1 MVVSFRQVPADRYG
15 GIVATAGALPG
26 RISAFVR
33 WVVRTPWPLFS
44 LSMLQADIIGA
55 LFVLGFLRYALP
67 PEDRIQLQDLPV
79 LNLAVFATALV
90 VLFLAGW
97 MVNLKLLMPVFRWQR
112 RDNLLAEADP
122 AATELARSRALRMPF
137 YRTLI
142 SMAAWCIG
150 GVVFII
156 ASWSVARFAAPVVA
170 VATGLGAAATAII
183 GYLQSE
189 RVLRPVAVA
198 ALRSGVPENVQ
209 APGVI
214 LRQILTWM
222 LSTAVPVLAIVLA
235 VMADK
240 ASLLHATPEKLF
252 TPILLL
258 ALAALGIGFVSTLLV
273 AMSIADPLRQLRWAL
288 SEVQRGNYNAHMQ
301 IYDAS
306 ELGLLQ
312 AGFNDMVRDLSERQR
327 LRDLFGRYVGEDVAR
342 RALERGTELGGQE
355 RHVAVLFVDLVGSTK
370 LAATR
375 PPAEVVHL
383 LNEFFRVV
391 VETVGRHGGFVN
403 KFQGDAALAIFG
415 APIEH
420 PDASG
425 GALAAARELHDELL
439 PVIGSAEFGIGV
451 SAGRAIAG
459 HIGAQARFEYTVIG
473 DPVNEA
479 ARLTELAKLESGHV
493 LASAIA
499 VSGALDAEALCWDVG
514 EVVELRGRT
523 APTQLARPVKLA
535 GVTDSQPV
543 RAPEEVH
550 SESIG
555 PGY

>member
-1 MVVSFRQVPADRYG
+1 VTTEAIP
-15 GIVATAGALPG
+15 IG

-33 WVVRTPWPLFS
+33 WVARTPWPVFTLG
-44 LSMLQADIIGA
+44 MLQADIIGA
-55 LFVLGFLRYALP
+55 LLVLGFLRFGLP
-67 PEDRIQLQDLPV
+67 PEDRIQLQDLPAF
-79 LNLAVFATALV
+79 NLAIFLGY
-90 VLFLAGW
+90 LFLSFTVGSYLTLR
-97 MVNLKLLMPVFRWQR
+97 MLIPVMRWQR
-112 RDNLLAEADP
+112 RDTLLGQIDP
-122 AATELARSRALRMPF
+122 AANEMARTRALKMPF
-137 YRTLI
+137 YRSVINVTNWLLG
-142 SMAAWCIG
+142 S
-150 GVVFII
+150 VVFIV
-156 ASWSVARFAAPVVA
+156 ASWPVASKSAPVVA
-170 VATGLGAAATAII
+170 VATGLGATATAII

-198 ALRSGVPENVQ
+198 ALRGGVPENFR

-214 LRQILTWM
+214 QRQVLTWV
-222 LSTAVPVLAIVLA
+222 LSTAVPILAIVLA
-235 VMADK
+235 VVASKVEILTAPADR
-240 ASLLHATPEKLF
+240 LT

-258 ALAALGIGFVSTLLV
+258 AIAALVIGLFGTVLV

-288 SEVQRGNYNAHMQ
+288 GEVQRGNYNAHMQ

-312 AGFNDMVRDLSERQR
+312 AGFNDMVRDLAERQR

-355 RHVAVLFVDLVGSTK
+355 RDVAVLFVDLVGSTQ
-370 LAATR
+370 LAATI
-375 PPAEVVHL
+375 PAADVVSL

-391 VETVGRHGGFVN
+391 VDTVNRHGGFVN
-403 KFQGDAALAIFG
+403 KFQGDAALCIFG

-425 GALAAARELHDELL
+425 AALAASRELHDELIRVL
-439 PVIGSAEFGIGV
+439 GETDFGIGV

-479 ARLTELAKLESGHV
+479 ARLTELAKLERGHV
-493 LASAIA
+493 LASAIS

-514 EVVELRGRT
+514 EIVELRGRT
-523 APTQLARPVKLA
+523 APTQLARPLNLVLPSEVDDECEVVVEESR
-535 GVTDSQPV
+535 GY
-543 RAPEEVH
+543 RA
-550 SESIG
+550 
-555 PGY
+555 

>member
-1 MVVSFRQVPADRYG
+1 MATPA
-15 GIVATAGALPG
+15 AALPG

-33 WVVRTPWPLFS
+33 WVVRTPWPVFS

-55 LFVLGFLRYALP
+55 LFVLGFLRYGLP
-67 PEDRIQLQDLPV
+67 PQDRIQLQDLPP
-79 LNLAVFATALV
+79 LNLAVFVASV
-90 VLFLAGW
+90 MIVFLAGFA
-97 MVNLKLLMPVFRWQR
+97 VNLKLLVPVFRWQR
-112 RDNLLAEADP
+112 RDNMLDEADP
-122 AATELARSRALRMPF
+122 AATEVARSRALRMPY

-142 SMAAWCIG
+142 SLASWGVG
-150 GVVFII
+150 GVVFIV
-156 ASWSVARFAAPVVA
+156 ASWSVAKYAAPVVA
-170 VATGLGAAATAII
+170 VATALGATATAII

-198 ALRSGVPENVQ
+198 ALRSGVPENVK

-214 LRQILTWM
+214 LRVMLTWVP
-222 LSTAVPVLAIVLA
+222 STGVPLVAIVLA
-235 VMADK
+235 VVADK
-240 ASLLHATPEKLF
+240 ISLLHAEPEKLF
-252 TPILLL
+252 NPILLL
-258 ALAALGIGFVSTLLV
+258 ALAAFVIGLVSIWLV

-355 RHVAVLFVDLVGSTK
+355 RDVAVLFVDLIGSTQ
-370 LAATR
+370 LASTR

-391 VETVGRHGGFVN
+391 VDSVGRHGGFVN

-439 PVIGSAEFGIGV
+439 PVLGSAEFGIGV

-479 ARLTELAKLESGHV
+479 ARLTELAKLEDGHV

-523 APTQLARPVKLA
+523 APTQLARPLNLA
-535 GVTDSQPV
+535 PSE
-543 RAPEEVH
+543 RATGAGAIEEVS
-550 SESIG
+550 SEIM
-555 PGY
+555 

>member
-1 MVVSFRQVPADRYG
+1 MASPA
-15 GIVATAGALPG
+15 ALPG
-26 RISAFVR
+26 RISGFVR

-79 LNLAVFATALV
+79 LNLAVFGAALV

-97 MVNLKLLMPVFRWQR
+97 FVNLKLLMPVFRWQR

-142 SMAAWCIG
+142 SMAAWLIG

-355 RHVAVLFVDLVGSTK
+355 RNVAVLFVDLVGSTK

-479 ARLTELAKLESGHV
+479 ARLTELAKLEPGHV

-523 APTQLARPVKLA
+523 APTQLARPVNLA
-535 GVTDSQPV
+535 GSPDSQPV
-543 RAPEEVH
+543 RTSDEVH
-550 SESIG
+550 SEAIG

>member
-1 MVVSFRQVPADRYG
+1 L
-15 GIVATAGALPG
+15 VATTGELPG
-26 RISAFVR
+26 RISGFVR

-55 LFVLGFLRYALP
+55 LFVLGFLRYGLP
-67 PEDRIQLQDLPV
+67 PQDRIQLQDLPT
-79 LNLAVFATALV
+79 LNLAIFAGTLV
-90 VLFLAGW
+90 ILFLVGVV
-97 MVNLKLLMPVFRWQR
+97 VNLRLLMPVFRWQR
-112 RDNLLAEADP
+112 RDNMLAEADP
-122 AATELARSRALRMPF
+122 AATELARSRALRMPY
-137 YRTLI
+137 YRTL
-142 SMAAWCIG
+142 STVVYWCIG
-150 GVVFII
+150 GVVFVV
-156 ASWSVARFAAPVVA
+156 ASWSVARFAAPVVT
-170 VATGLGAAATAII
+170 VATALGAAATAII

-198 ALRSGVPENVQ
+198 ALRSGVPENVK

-222 LSTAVPVLAIVLA
+222 LSTAVPLLAIVLA
-235 VMADK
+235 VVADK
-240 ASLLHATPEKLF
+240 ISLLRAAPESLF
-252 TPILLL
+252 NPILLL
-258 ALAALGIGFVSTLLV
+258 ALTALGVGFISTLLV

-355 RHVAVLFVDLVGSTK
+355 RDVAVLFVDLVGSTQ

-391 VETVGRHGGFVN
+391 VDTVARHGGFVN

-439 PVIGSAEFGIGV
+439 PVIGVAEFGVGV
-451 SAGRAIAG
+451 SSGRAIAG

-479 ARLTELAKLESGHV
+479 ARLTELAKLEAGHV

-514 EVVELRGRT
+514 EVVELRGRS
-523 APTQLARPVKLA
+523 APTQLARPLNLA
-535 GVTDSQPV
+535 APAETSTPRPV
-543 RAPEEVH
+543 VEEVS
-550 SESIG
+550 SEIM
-555 PGY
+555 

>member
-1 MVVSFRQVPADRYG
+1 L
-15 GIVATAGALPG
+15 VATADGLPG
-26 RISAFVR
+26 RISGFVR

-55 LFVLGFLRYALP
+55 LFVLGFLRYGLP
-67 PEDRIQLQDLPV
+67 PQDRIQLQDLPT
-79 LNLAVFATALV
+79 LNLAIFAGSLV
-90 VLFLAGW
+90 ILFLVGVV
-97 MVNLKLLMPVFRWQR
+97 VNLKLLMPVFRWQR
-112 RDNLLAEADP
+112 RDNMLAETDP
-122 AATELARSRALRMPF
+122 AATELARSRALRMPY
-137 YRTLI
+137 YRTL
-142 SMAAWCIG
+142 STVVYWCIG
-150 GVVFII
+150 GVVFVV
-156 ASWSVARFAAPVVA
+156 ASWSVARFAAPVVT
-170 VATGLGAAATAII
+170 VATALGAAATAII

-198 ALRSGVPENVQ
+198 ALRSGVPENVK

-222 LSTAVPVLAIVLA
+222 LSTAVPLLAIVLA
-235 VMADK
+235 VVADK
-240 ASLLHATPEKLF
+240 VSLLHTAPESLF
-252 TPILLL
+252 NPILLL
-258 ALAALGIGFVSTLLV
+258 ALTALGVGFISTLLV

-355 RHVAVLFVDLVGSTK
+355 RDVAVLFVDLVGSTQ

-391 VETVGRHGGFVN
+391 VDAVARHGGFVN

-439 PVIGSAEFGIGV
+439 PVIGVAEFGIGV
-451 SAGRAIAG
+451 SSGRAIAG

-479 ARLTELAKLESGHV
+479 ARLTELAKLEAGHV
-493 LASAIA
+493 LASAIS

-514 EVVELRGRT
+514 EVVELRGRS
-523 APTQLARPVKLA
+523 APTQLARPLNLA
-535 GVTDSQPV
+535 APAEVSTPRPVVDEVT
-543 RAPEEVH
+543 
-550 SESIG
+550 SEIM
-555 PGY
+555 

>member
-1 MVVSFRQVPADRYG
+1 L
-15 GIVATAGALPG
+15 VATADGLPG
-26 RISAFVR
+26 RISGFVR

-55 LFVLGFLRYALP
+55 LFVLGFLRYGLP
-67 PEDRIQLQDLPV
+67 PQDRIQLQDLPT
-79 LNLAVFATALV
+79 LNLAIFAGSLV
-90 VLFLAGW
+90 ILFLVGVV
-97 MVNLKLLMPVFRWQR
+97 VNLKLLMPVFRWQR
-112 RDNLLAEADP
+112 RDNMLAETDP
-122 AATELARSRALRMPF
+122 AATELARSRALRMPY
-137 YRTLI
+137 YRTL
-142 SMAAWCIG
+142 STVVYWCIG
-150 GVVFII
+150 GVVFVV
-156 ASWSVARFAAPVVA
+156 ASWSVARFAAPVVT
-170 VATGLGAAATAII
+170 VATALGAAATAII

-198 ALRSGVPENVQ
+198 ALRSGVPENVK

-222 LSTAVPVLAIVLA
+222 LSTAVPLLAIVLA
-235 VMADK
+235 VVADK
-240 ASLLHATPEKLF
+240 VSLLHTAPESLF
-252 TPILLL
+252 NPILLL
-258 ALAALGIGFVSTLLV
+258 ALTALGVGFISTLLV

-355 RHVAVLFVDLVGSTK
+355 RDVAVLFVDLVGSTQ

-391 VETVGRHGGFVN
+391 VDTVARHGGFVN

-439 PVIGSAEFGIGV
+439 PVIGVAEFGIGV
-451 SAGRAIAG
+451 SSGRAIAG

-479 ARLTELAKLESGHV
+479 ARLTELAKLEAGHV
-493 LASAIA
+493 LASAIS

-514 EVVELRGRT
+514 EVVELRGRS
-523 APTQLARPVKLA
+523 APTQLARPLNLA
-535 GVTDSQPV
+535 APAEVSTPRPVVDEVT
-543 RAPEEVH
+543 
-550 SESIG
+550 SEIM
-555 PGY
+555 

>member
-1 MVVSFRQVPADRYG
+1 M
-15 GIVATAGALPG
+15 ATADGLPG
-26 RISAFVR
+26 RISGFVR

-55 LFVLGFLRYALP
+55 LFVLGFLRYGLP
-67 PEDRIQLQDLPV
+67 PQDRIQLQDLPT
-79 LNLAVFATALV
+79 LNLAIFAGSLV
-90 VLFLAGW
+90 ILFLVGVV
-97 MVNLKLLMPVFRWQR
+97 VNLRLLMPVFRWQR
-112 RDNLLAEADP
+112 RDNMLAETDP
-122 AATELARSRALRMPF
+122 AATELARSRALRMPY
-137 YRTLI
+137 YRTL
-142 SMAAWCIG
+142 STVVYWCIG
-150 GVVFII
+150 GVVFVV
-156 ASWSVARFAAPVVA
+156 ASWSVARFAAPVVT
-170 VATGLGAAATAII
+170 VATALGAAATAII

-198 ALRSGVPENVQ
+198 ALRSGVPENVK

-222 LSTAVPVLAIVLA
+222 LSTAVPLLAIVLA
-235 VMADK
+235 VVADK
-240 ASLLHATPEKLF
+240 VSLLHTAPESLF
-252 TPILLL
+252 NPILLL
-258 ALAALGIGFVSTLLV
+258 ALTALGVGFISTLLV

-355 RHVAVLFVDLVGSTK
+355 RDVAVLFVDLVGSTQ

-391 VETVGRHGGFVN
+391 VDAVARHGGFVN

-439 PVIGSAEFGIGV
+439 PVIGVAEFGIGV
-451 SAGRAIAG
+451 SSGRAIAG

-479 ARLTELAKLESGHV
+479 ARLTELAKLEAGHV

-514 EVVELRGRT
+514 EVVELRGRS
-523 APTQLARPVKLA
+523 APTQLARPLNLA
-535 GVTDSQPV
+535 GPAEVSTPRPV
-543 RAPEEVH
+543 VEEIT
-550 SESIG
+550 SEIM
-555 PGY
+555 

>member
-1 MVVSFRQVPADRYG
+1 MANRA
-15 GIVATAGALPG
+15 ALPG
-26 RISAFVR
+26 RINGFVR

-55 LFVLGFLRYALP
+55 LFVLGFLRYGLP
-67 PEDRIQLQDLPV
+67 PQDRIELQDLPT
-79 LNLAVFATALV
+79 LNLTVFSLSLV
-90 VLFLAGW
+90 VLVVAGW
-97 MVNLKLLMPVFRWQR
+97 VVNLRLLVPVFRWQR
-112 RDNLLAEADP
+112 RDNLLGETDP

-137 YRTLI
+137 YRTLT
-142 SMAAWCIG
+142 SVVSWCIG
-150 GVVFII
+150 GAIFVL
-156 ASWSVARFAAPVVA
+156 ASWPVAKYAAPVVT
-170 VATGLGAAATAII
+170 VATALGAAATSII

-198 ALRSGVPENVQ
+198 ALRSGVPENVK

-214 LRQILTWM
+214 LRLILTWT

-235 VMADK
+235 VVADK
-240 ASLLHATPEKLF
+240 ASLLHATPERLF

-258 ALAALGIGFVSTLLV
+258 ALAALAIGFVSTLLV

-355 RHVAVLFVDLVGSTK
+355 RDVAVLFVDLVGSTQ

-391 VETVGRHGGFVN
+391 VDTVAKHGGFVN

-420 PDASG
+420 PDAPG

-451 SAGRAIAG
+451 SSGRAIAG

-479 ARLTELAKLESGHV
+479 ARLTELAKLEAGHV

-514 EVVELRGRT
+514 EIVELRGRS
-523 APTQLARPVKLA
+523 APTQLARPLN
-535 GVTDSQPV
+535 
-543 RAPEEVH
+543 RAASVDGRAANRAAANRAAAQQAS